1 MKSKNNN
8 VFEVHSYVE
17 SLIGKEGIERYEE
30 DYGLNGL
37 DYLWSLNS
45 KEEVDE
51 VFKTLKRES
60 KNNQR

>member
-8 VFEVHSYVE
+8 VFEVHQYVE
-17 SLIGKEGIERYEE
+17 SIIGKEGIERYEE
-30 DYGLNGL
+30 DYGINGL

-51 VFKTLKRES
+51 ALEGYGE
-60 KNNQR
+60 